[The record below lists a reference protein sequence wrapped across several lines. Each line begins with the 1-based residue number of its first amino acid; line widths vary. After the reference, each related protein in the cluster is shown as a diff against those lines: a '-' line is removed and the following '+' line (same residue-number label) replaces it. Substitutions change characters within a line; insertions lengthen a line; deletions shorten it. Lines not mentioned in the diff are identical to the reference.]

1 MGKYS
6 SKKVNDPI
14 WGEFDSTTEHKFW
27 VELLKQQENGEIT
40 NLERQKP
47 FLLVPAFKDSHYDN
61 KSIRKMEYISD
72 MSFIR
77 DGQLVVVDVKGSL
90 FNITNESKC
99 KIKMFKYLNQD
110 IRFELIVTLDGNWFN
125 LEDKVEK
132 KQYTELVKQKK
143 VEKKAK
149 KEAREKAKA
158 DKSVTKKSVKKK

>member
-6 SKKVNDPI
+6 SKKVNDPQ

-27 VELLKQQENGEIT
+27 LELLKQQEKGEIA

-47 FLLVPAFKDSHYDN
+47 FLLVPAFKDSHYEN
-61 KSIRKMEYISD
+61 KAIRKMEYVSD

-90 FNITNESKC
+90 YNITNESKV

-110 IRFELIVTLDGNWFN
+110 IRFELIVTYDGRWFN
-125 LEDKVEK
+125 LEDKIQK
-132 KQYTELVKQKK
+132 KEYTELVKQKK
-143 VEKKAK
+143 LEKKAR

-158 DKSVTKKSVKKK
+158 EKLTTKKKKVK